1 MKKVVP
7 TLLAIIIFL
16 GAFAY
21 YRHFEKNNENHE
33 TTDENIYVWQLNI
46 NKITDINISHENE
59 TIKLK
64 RDGQNWLITHPIEYP
79 ADNHNLSMILGRF
92 SSPIATALV
101 EENSNNLTTYGIDS
115 SKTTLTF
122 INDEGASNTLILGDE
137 APLSKGI
144 YVCNDNN
151 KNIYT
156 ISSKSLDNI
165 SFDLDFLRDRML
177 LSFKKEY
184 IDKIVIE
191 NEGKTFEIISKEE
204 DGVNNWYSNDKIL
217 DEATVRSLI
226 IALNIKTIEEFV
238 KDNASAED
246 LKEYGLKNPR
256 AVITIHLYDADNPT
270 LNLYIGNT
278 DDSFVYVTKDKKFIY
293 KVQASTLLAEDLRIE
308 SFYKK
313 DNN

>member
-151 KNIYT
+151 KI
-156 ISSKSLDNI
+156 
-165 SFDLDFLRDRML
+165 
-177 LSFKKEY
+177 
-184 IDKIVIE
+184 
-191 NEGKTFEIISKEE
+191 
-204 DGVNNWYSNDKIL
+204 
-217 DEATVRSLI
+217 
-226 IALNIKTIEEFV
+226 
-238 KDNASAED
+238 
-246 LKEYGLKNPR
+246 
-256 AVITIHLYDADNPT
+256 
-270 LNLYIGNT
+270 
-278 DDSFVYVTKDKKFIY
+278 FI
-293 KVQASTLLAEDLRIE
+293 Q
-308 SFYKK
+308 
-313 DNN
+313 

>member
-1 MKKVVP
+1 MLTTVI
-7 TLLAIIIFL
+7 L
-16 GAFAY
+16 
-21 YRHFEKNNENHE
+21 KNNENHE

-191 NEGKTFEIISKEE
+191 NEGK
-204 DGVNNWYSNDKIL
+204 L
-217 DEATVRSLI
+217 
-226 IALNIKTIEEFV
+226 
-238 KDNASAED
+238 
-246 LKEYGLKNPR
+246 LKL
-256 AVITIHLYDADNPT
+256 
-270 LNLYIGNT
+270 
-278 DDSFVYVTKDKKFIY
+278 SQKK
-293 KVQASTLLAEDLRIE
+293 KME
-308 SFYKK
+308 
-313 DNN
+313 